1 MTGGTGFLGG
11 HLTAALRAR
20 GHRVTVLGR
29 DFHALAATP
38 GPDLIA
44 VRADLR
50 DRAAVSAACAGAQVV
65 YHVGALSAPWGHA
78 ADFHAINV
86 GGTEAV
92 IAGCLR
98 YRVRRLVYISSP
110 SVVFTGS
117 DHRLLTEA
125 APYPRRFTSVYSL
138 TKKLGEDRVN
148 AAARSGLETVILRP
162 KAMFGP
168 GDRALLP
175 RLIAAARAGR
185 LPQIGD
191 GQNEVDLTYV
201 ENVVHALLL
210 AADAPAAVGH
220 TYTITNSE
228 HPRLWAVIGRVLAH
242 LGLPTRLRRVPL
254 PLALIVAALLE
265 AVAAYTGREPT
276 LTRYS
281 AAILARTQTYDIR
294 AAQFDLGYTP
304 PVSLAVGIART
315 LRALEGTA

>member
-29 DFHALAATP
+29 DFHALAVAP
-38 GPDLIA
+38 GPNLIP

-50 DRAAVSAACAGAQVV
+50 DRAAVMAACAGAQVV
-65 YHVGALSAPWGHA
+65 YHVGALSAPWGRA

-92 IAGCLR
+92 IAGCRR
-98 YRVRRLVYISSP
+98 YRVRRLVYVSSP
-110 SVVFTGS
+110 SVVFTGA

-125 APYPRRFTSVYSL
+125 APYPRRFASIYSL
-138 TKKLGEDRVN
+138 TKKLGEDCVN

-175 RLIAAARAGR
+175 RLIAAARQGH

-210 AADAPAAVGH
+210 AADAPAAVGN
-220 TYTITNSE
+220 TYTITNNE
-228 HPRLWAVIGRVLAH
+228 HPRLWTIIGRVLAH
-242 LGLPTRLRRVPL
+242 LGLPQRLRRVPL
-254 PLALIVAALLE
+254 AVAWTVAALLE
-265 AVAAYTGREPT
+265 AVAARTGREPL
-276 LTRYS
+276 LTRYA
-281 AAILARTQTYDIR
+281 AAILARTQTYNIR

-304 PVSLAVGIART
+304 PVPLATGIART
-315 LRALEGTA
+315 LRALETAG